1 MVEHR
6 RSGGFVAAALSALV
20 LAVWLVLRPAADAPP
35 AVDGVPAGAAAEA
48 DTAAVPVGAG
58 PAAAASGRAPV
69 EAESLREST
78 RSGIDCEVLGPD
90 GAPLANAAV
99 RLIVP
104 RGAAPSRPRV
114 DMPGLMRRDPPA
126 FPSPLPA
133 ATREAKSDGQGR
145 CSFDDLAPGD
155 YTLALYEGLPTTKL
169 VSVPA
174 GVRVPAVLQVDP
186 ARAMVSGRVVTD
198 ASQWRMRCEAA
209 GIDYS
214 RRPAQF
220 RFVCPPGART
230 LSIELQG
237 PGLLGAGGGLLAER
251 RFEVAAGTQLD
262 LGVIVAPVG
271 RVLPTFVDPRCR
283 VVGGH
288 ELVVERGLPGGGF
301 GPAQSVPWVD
311 ELELVPGRYRCHVAP
326 ERVLGSEPIEFELG
340 PNQRLRL
347 EFTGEPTAVV
357 QLHLFDQNGQRLWPG
372 TTPLRLSTARGELP
386 LQSLDVGRHNAGT
399 ASRQFGFLGVPL
411 GPASLQAQ
419 DEVGEQTIRY
429 LPFEPLAPTT
439 LEVQPGDRNHIELR
453 VVHRPRVRLRAADRA
468 GVEQI
473 RARIQVFDG
482 VREVASVA
490 PRPSQWEAR
499 LPVGEYR
506 LVVTRP
512 DGVRPSPLRVGPAGV
527 ELTLR
532 P

>member
-1 MVEHR
+1 MAERR
-6 RSGGFVAAALSALV
+6 RSGGSVATALLV
-20 LAVWLVLRPAADAPP
+20 LALVGWLVLRPAADASPELGGEP
-35 AVDGVPAGAAAEA
+35 ASAAAGADSA
-48 DTAAVPVGAG
+48 PVLAGAG
-58 PAAAASGRAPV
+58 PAAAASGRTPV
-69 EAESLREST
+69 EAESLREPT

-90 GAPLANAAV
+90 GAPLAHAVV

-114 DMPGLMRRDPPA
+114 DMPALLRRDAPA

-145 CSFDDLAPGD
+145 CAFDDLAAGD
-155 YTLALYEGLPTTKL
+155 YTLALYEGLPTTTL
-169 VSVPA
+169 VPVPA
-174 GVRVPAVLQVDP
+174 GARVSAVLQVDP
-186 ARAMVSGRVVTD
+186 SRAMVFGQVATD
-198 ASQWRMRCEAA
+198 ASQWRMRCEGAGLDHSQRAA
-209 GIDYS
+209 E
-214 RRPAQF
+214 F
-220 RFVCPPGART
+220 RFVCPPGVRT
-230 LSIELQG
+230 LSIELLG
-237 PGLLGAGGGLLAER
+237 PGQLGAGGGRLAER

-262 LGVIVAPVG
+262 LGVIAAPVG

-283 VVGGH
+283 AVGGH
-288 ELVVERGLPGGGF
+288 ELVFERGLPSGGF
-301 GPAQSVPWVD
+301 GAAQAVPWAD
-311 ELELVPGRYRCHVAP
+311 EFELVPGRYRCHVDP

-347 EFTGEPTAVV
+347 EFSGEPTAVV
-357 QLHLFDQNGQRLWPG
+357 HLHLLDQNGQRLWPG

-386 LQSLDVGRHNAGT
+386 LQHLDGGRRNAGT

-411 GPASLQAQ
+411 GPASLRAQ
-419 DEVGEQTIRY
+419 DEVGEQTVSY
-429 LPFEPLAPTT
+429 LPFEPPAPTT
-439 LEVQPGDRNHIELR
+439 LDVQPGDRNHIELR

-473 RARIQVFDG
+473 TARIQVFDG

-512 DGVRPSPLRVGPAGV
+512 DGVRPMPLRVGPAGV